1 MAEQT
6 VNEEQ
11 VKDEE
16 VKEEEVKEETQETA
30 SEPAAEEAPEDNAK
44 EELAKLKDTYLRTL
58 AEYDNYRKRT
68 TKEKEQA
75 FGRGACDAVEKILPV
90 VDNFERA
97 LAQVKDPED
106 GFAKG
111 VTITYNQMMTALA
124 KIGVTP
130 IDALGQSFDPHFH
143 MAVMH
148 VDDENAGENEIVEV
162 FQTGYM
168 YKDTLLRPA
177 SVKVAN

>member
-11 VKDEE
+11 VK
-16 VKEEEVKEETQETA
+16 EEEVKEEPTVSETPET
-30 SEPAAEEAPEDNAK
+30 EPAPEATAPDAAA

-75 FGRGACDAVEKILPV
+75 FGRGVCDAVEKILPV

-106 GFAKG
+106 GFVKG

-148 VDDENAGENEIVEV
+148 VEDENAGENEIVEV

-168 YKDTLLRPA
+168 YKDSLLRPA